1 MFEQLPTAAAPGPFA
16 LLDMIS
22 ANLPLPAGF
31 GARSRAALRP
41 VLQRFT
47 HLREL
52 QQLYEQAADL
62 TGLEFVAAILERLQ
76 ITVEYDAAELRRVPA
91 SGAFIAVANH
101 PSGML
106 DGLVLLHVLGQARP
120 ELRTVANELLAPLLP
135 QLHQQFV
142 LVRPDATDG
151 PRNVPG
157 LRRLLQFLH
166 NDVPLLLFPAGEVA
180 HRPAPFRRVE
190 ESAWHPTAGRLI
202 QAARLPVL
210 PVWVSGKN
218 STSFNW
224 LGLVHPLLRT
234 ARLPVELLN
243 KRGQTVQ
250 VRIGAAVAP
259 AELHQLPAA
268 EQMPYLR
275 ARVHALSPLEVRS
288 KTERFVAP
296 LLQAPA
302 AAPVPV
308 IGETPAELLE
318 ADLAAL
324 RPARK
329 LVQTRQWEVY
339 VAKKSEVPH
348 VLREIGRLREL
359 TFRREGEGT
368 LQATDLDQFDDY
380 YRHLFLYDRAARK
393 LVAAYRIGPGR
404 AILRQ
409 HGRRGFYL
417 NSLFRLRRGLKP
429 LLRQSLEL
437 GRAFVREEYQR
448 QPLPLALLWK
458 GIAAYLDAHP
468 EYRYLIGPVSISNRF
483 SPASKAAMLEYVTRH
498 CFDAELA
505 AQVRPRKRY
514 RYRPL
519 DAHEQPGVLQAGVDS
534 LEALNRLVASI
545 EPRGLGIPTL
555 LRQYV
560 RLNARFIG
568 FNLDPAF
575 CNSLDGFIVLD
586 ARELPERTHR
596 LLDRVQGKG

>member
-1 MFEQLPTAAAPGPFA
+1 MFEHLPSTAVPGPLA
-16 LLDMIS
+16 LLDMLT
-22 ANLPLPAGF
+22 ADLPLPAGF
-31 GARSRAALRP
+31 GGRSRAVLRP

-52 QQLYEQAADL
+52 QRLYEQAAEL
-62 TGLEFVAAILERLQ
+62 TGLEFVAAILQRLQ

-91 SGAFIAVANH
+91 AGAFIAVANH

-135 QLHQQFV
+135 QLQQQFV
-142 LVRPDATDG
+142 LVKPDAEDG

-180 HRPAPFRRVE
+180 HRHAPFGPVE
-190 ESAWHPTAGRLI
+190 ESAWHPTAGRLVR
-202 QAARLPVL
+202 AARLPVL
-210 PVWVSGKN
+210 PVWVSGQN
-218 STSFNW
+218 SQSFNW

-234 ARLPVELLN
+234 ARLPAELLN
-243 KRGQTVQ
+243 KRGQTVH
-250 VRIGAAVAP
+250 VRIGQAVGP
-259 AELHQLPAA
+259 QELHQLPPDA
-268 EQMPYLR
+268 QMPYLR
-275 ARVHALSPLEVRS
+275 ARVHALAP
-288 KTERFVAP
+288 AP
-296 LLQAPA
+296 LSRTAALLAPLQPVAQAPA
-302 AAPVPV
+302 EVVA
-308 IGETPAELLE
+308 ETRPELIE

-324 RPARK
+324 RPARR
-329 LVQTRQWEVY
+329 LVQSRQWEVY
-339 VAKKSEVPH
+339 VAKKKEIPH

-368 LQATDLDQFDDY
+368 LQAIDLDQHDDY
-380 YRHLFLYDRAARK
+380 YRHLFVYDRAGRK

-417 NSLFRLRRGLKP
+417 NSLFRLQKGLKP

-437 GRAFVREEYQR
+437 GRSFVREEYQR

-458 GIAAYLDAHP
+458 GIAAYLSQHP

-483 SPASKAAMLEYVTRH
+483 TPASKGAMVDFIRRH
-498 CFDAELA
+498 SFDAELA
-505 AQVRPRKRY
+505 AYVRPRKQF

-519 DAHEQPGVLQAGVDS
+519 DAAERPGVLQTGVDS
-534 LEALNRLVASI
+534 IDALGRLIASI

-568 FNLDPAF
+568 FNVDPAF
-575 CNSLDGFIVLD
+575 SNSLDGFIVLD
-586 ARELPERTHR
+586 ASELPDRAHR
-596 LLDRVQGKG
+596 LLERLPAQG

>member
-1 MFEQLPTAAAPGPFA
+1 ML
-16 LLDMIS
+16 S

-52 QQLYEQAADL
+52 QRLYEQAETL
-62 TGLEFVAAILERLQ
+62 SGLEFVAAILEHLQ
-76 ITVEYDAAELRRVPA
+76 ITVTYDAAELRRVPA

-120 ELRTVANELLAPLLP
+120 ELRAVANELLAPLLP
-135 QLHQQFV
+135 QLHHQFV

-180 HRPAPFRRVE
+180 HRPAPFRSVT

-210 PVWVSGKN
+210 PVWVSGQN
-218 STSFNW
+218 SSSFNW

-234 ARLPVELLN
+234 ARLPAELLN

-250 VRIGAAVAP
+250 VRIGVP
-259 AELHQLPAA
+259 VPHAELRALPPEA
-268 EQMPYLR
+268 QMPYLR
-275 ARVHALSPLEVRS
+275 ARVHALSPQEVRS
-288 KTERFVAP
+288 KTDRFVVP
-296 LLQAPA
+296 LWQPPVAE
-302 AAPVPV
+302 PVPV
-308 IGETPAELLE
+308 VGETKVELIE

-324 RPARK
+324 RPSRR
-329 LVQTRQWEVY
+329 VVHSRQWEVY
-339 VAKKSEVPH
+339 VARKKEIPH

-368 LQATDLDQFDDY
+368 LQASDLDPYDDY

-393 LVAAYRIGPGR
+393 LVAAYRIGPGQ

-417 NSLFRLRRGLKP
+417 HSLFRLRRGLKP

-448 QPLPLALLWK
+448 QPLPLALLWT
-458 GIAAYLDAHP
+458 GIASYLSAHP

-519 DAHEQPGVLQAGVDS
+519 DAHEMPGVLQTGVDS
-534 LEALNRLVASI
+534 LEALNRLIASI

-586 ARELPERTHR
+586 ATELPERTHR
-596 LLDRVQGKG
+596 LLDRVQEAGKK